1 MFQSER
7 KMLDKF
13 LHSLTFP
20 IGRGAIIE
28 QAEKVD
34 LPVQFLGML
43 QRMEDRQFTSAQD
56 VEETLAAHKA

>member
-13 LHSLTFP
+13 LHSLNFP
-20 IGRGAIIE
+20 LGRDALIE
-28 QAEKVD
+28 QAEQAD

-43 QRMEDRQFTSAQD
+43 QRLEDRQFKSVED

>member
-13 LHSLTFP
+13 LHSLKFP
-20 IGRGAIIE
+20 LARNALIE
-28 QAEKVD
+28 QAEQAD

-43 QRMEDRQFTSAQD
+43 QRLEDRQFTSVQD
-56 VEETLAAHKA
+56 VEETLTAHKA

>member
-20 IGRGAIIE
+20 LARDALIA
-28 QAEKVD
+28 QAEKAD
-34 LPVQFLGML
+34 LPVQFMGML
-43 QRMEDRQFTSAQD
+43 QRLEDRPFKSVED
-56 VEETLAAHKA
+56 VEETLTAHKA